1 MTYQDPNL
9 LKPNDPARNRDI
21 DIDDVARRNN
31 VSDPPE
37 IPGVAQRSYAG
48 GTIGLLAGIVAVI
61 LVLAFLFGYSGQT
74 SQTAGVS
81 LPPTTSAPPLP
92 AQATRS
98 AVTPPE
104 TTGQASP
111 MAPAPATSP
120 APSGNSAQ

>member
-9 LKPNDPARNRDI
+9 LKPNDPTRDI
-21 DIDDVARRNN
+21 DDMARRNN
-31 VSDPPE
+31 LNDQPE
-37 IPGVAQRSYAG
+37 IPGVARRSYAG

-61 LVLAFLFGYSGQT
+61 LILAFLFGYGGQT

-81 LPPTTSAPPLP
+81 LPPTASAPPLP

-111 MAPAPATSP
+111 MAPAPATPP
-120 APSGNSAQ
+120 APSGSSAR